1 MPMAK
6 EEEREILTTYRIV
19 AVVGCSSDPRKEAH
33 KVPKYMQEHGYRVV
47 PVNPFSDEILGEKS
61 YTNLKD
67 IPFSIDI
74 VNVFRPSDQVGPVVD
89 EALETDAKVVWMQLG
104 VENEEAAQKAR
115 DAGLMVIQNRCMRTA
130 HLELGLG

>member
-1 MPMAK
+1 MAK